1 MREAAVP
8 YLVDGNNLIG
18 AERGGR
24 ASSEDQAALTR
35 EISDRL
41 RSTRARVVLFFD
53 GAGKPLSHRSLSVR
67 FAGASTADDSIL
79 LELGRTSQTQEM
91 TVVTADRELAR
102 RSRDAGGRVTAPSE
116 FWKRFGA
123 QAGPSPR
130 PGGETRVN
138 VDDWLEWFSDDQNRK
153 E

>member
-1 MREAAVP
+1 MP

-24 ASSEDQAALTR
+24 ASREDQAALVR
-35 EISDRL
+35 ELSDRL
-41 RSTRARVVLFFD
+41 RTTRARVILFFD
-53 GAGKPLSHRSLSVR
+53 GAGDPLSLGSLSVR
-67 FAGASTADDSIL
+67 FAGETTADDAIL
-79 LELGRTSQTQEM
+79 REIGRSSRPQEM

-102 RSRDAGGRVTAPSE
+102 RSRDAGGRATPPSE

-123 QAGPSPR
+123 QSPPR
-130 PGGETRVN
+130 RGVETRVD
-138 VDDWLEWFSDDQNRK
+138 VDDWLEWLSDDRNRK

>member
-1 MREAAVP
+1 MP
-8 YLVDGNNLIG
+8 YLLDGNNLIG

-24 ASSEDQAALTR
+24 ASREDRAALVR

-41 RSTRARVVLFFD
+41 RSTRARVLLFFD
-53 GAGKPLSHRSLSVR
+53 GAGHPLSLGSLSVR
-67 FAGASTADDSIL
+67 FAGATTADDAIL
-79 LELGRTSQTQEM
+79 REVGRSSRPQEM

-102 RSRDAGGRVTAPSE
+102 RSRDAGGRVTPPSE

-123 QAGPSPR
+123 QTRPSPS
-130 PGGETRVN
+130 PGGETLVN
-138 VDDWLEWFSDDQNRK
+138 VDDWLEWFSDGRNRK

>member
-1 MREAAVP
+1 VREAAVP

-53 GAGKPLSHRSLSVR
+53 GAGNPLSLGSLSVR
-67 FAGASTADDSIL
+67 FAGASTADDAIL
-79 LELGRTSQTQEM
+79 REVGRSSRPQEM

-102 RSRDAGGRVTAPSE
+102 RTRDAGGRVTAPSE